1 MQFLTVTVADRSTIA
16 KTQTD
21 LGPQVSQCGDE
32 VDQQ

>member
-1 MQFLTVTVADRSTIA
+1 MQFHSITVADRFTIA

-21 LGPQVSQCGDE
+21 LGPQVSQCEDE